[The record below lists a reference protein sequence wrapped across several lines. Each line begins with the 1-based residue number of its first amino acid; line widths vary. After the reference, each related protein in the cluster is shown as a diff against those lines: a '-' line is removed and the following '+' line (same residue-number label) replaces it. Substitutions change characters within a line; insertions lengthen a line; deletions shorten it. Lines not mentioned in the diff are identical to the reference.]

1 MSAPTNPAGK
11 KYNFKVKIVQT
22 DLTHPNYLYQAFGAM
37 GGGESPIMYQNSRY
51 ISKLFYINNVSGGIL
66 AKDKVEDMPERY
78 KRFINT
84 ENPSAAEMAGSFIR
98 EMAELANRE
107 EIGQNVFYSRLSDS
121 AETSEPAIAEN
132 FDLAKE
138 FKNLIAEIFPE
149 SDPSEFEA
157 VYSLLQ
163 GGERAYGEA
172 GEPDDFDD
180 FDGDDFGGI
189 ADYELYAGEEVKDI
203 LRLNNY
209 YNSEEYKMSRAEYN
223 FDVCG
228 EITVADGGSLILQYD
243 ESELTGYGGSYI
255 QLMFD
260 PQKRDALTI
269 RRNGYY
275 DSWLF
280 LERGKTIQVSDADNY
295 SGAAL
300 AANTRELFNS
310 VTAAGGEIRVVYIT
324 ETNGFPTEMIYH
336 TINAEPAAD

>member
-11 KYNFKVKIVQT
+11 KYNFKVKMVLT
-22 DLTHPNYLYQAFGAM
+22 DLIRPHYLYQEFGIM
-37 GGGESPIMYQNSRY
+37 GADGRGESPIMYQNSRY

-84 ENPSAAEMAGSFIR
+84 ENPSAAELAGSFIR
-98 EMAELANRE
+98 ELADLANRE

-121 AETSEPAIAEN
+121 AESAESSEPAALVPERKL
-132 FDLAKE
+132 DLASE
-138 FKNLIAEIFPE
+138 FKNLIAEIFPGT
-149 SDPSEFEA
+149 DPSDLDA
-157 VYSLLQ
+157 VCSLLQ
-163 GGERAYGEA
+163 GEEDAYGEQ
-172 GEPDDFDD
+172 DDFDD
-180 FDGDDFGGI
+180 GDFD
-189 ADYELYAGEEVKDI
+189 DYEDYAGEEIKDI
-203 LRLNNY
+203 LHLNNY

-228 EITVADGGSLILQYD
+228 EITFNEDGALILKYD
-243 ESELTGYGGSYI
+243 ESELTGYSGSYI

-260 PQKRDALTI
+260 PQKRDAVTI

-280 LERGKTIQVSDADNY
+280 LELGKRIQASNADNY
-295 SGAAL
+295 TGAAL
-300 AANTRELFNS
+300 AANTRELTNNI
-310 VTAAGGEIRVVYIT
+310 TAGGGEISVVYIT